1 MADNAIAGY
10 ADALFAVAA
19 ANDVLATVEDELF
32 RFSQALSSDEN
43 LRQLWMIHPYQFIAG
58 SRSSKT
64 F

>member
-43 LRQLWMIHPYQFIAG
+43 LLA
-58 SRSSKT
+58 SLDD
-64 F
+64 